1 MSIPTN
7 RAELVRQAEQR
18 FDRLEAAIDELIAA
32 SSDGHEAS
40 SAPIPETTGAAV
52 TDAATPAR
60 RDRDAVDVL
69 NHLHAWH
76 VLLLGW
82 LEADAAGRAPAYPAE
97 GYGWRDLD
105 RLNVDL
111 RDRYRGDGD
120 LATARERLR
129 ASHRSVLARID
140 ALDDAAI
147 FSDGR
152 PWLRG
157 ATLAEPVHECLGGH
171 YAWALGA
178 LPELP
183 ARD

>member
-1 MSIPTN
+1 MP
-7 RAELVRQAEQR
+7 RRQA
-18 FDRLEAAIDELIAA
+18 
-32 SSDGHEAS
+32 G
-40 SAPIPETTGAAV
+40 
-52 TDAATPAR
+52 

-76 VLLLGW
+76 MLLLGW
-82 LEADAAGRAPAYPAE
+82 LDADAAGRAPAYPAE
-97 GYGWRDLD
+97 GYTWRDLD
-105 RLNVDL
+105 RLNRDL

-120 LATARERLR
+120 LATSRERVR

-152 PWLRG
+152 PWLGG

-178 LPELP
+178 LPGLP
-183 ARD
+183 AGA

>member
-1 MSIPTN
+1 VSIPTN
-7 RAELVRQAEQR
+7 RAELVRQAEER
-18 FDRLEAAIDELIAA
+18 FDRLEDAIDDLLAA
-32 SSDGHEAS
+32 APADPAGASLTAPEA
-40 SAPIPETTGAAV
+40 
-52 TDAATPAR
+52 TDAAAAAP

-82 LEADAAGRAPAYPAE
+82 LDADAAGREPAYPAE
-97 GYGWRDLD
+97 GYTWRDLD
-105 RLNVDL
+105 RLNRDL

-120 LATARERLR
+120 FDAARARLR
-129 ASHRSVLARID
+129 ASHRSALARID

-152 PWLRG
+152 PWLKG

-171 YAWALGA
+171 YTWAIGALG
-178 LPELP
+178 
-183 ARD
+183 R

>member
-7 RAELVRQAEQR
+7 RADLVRQAEER
-18 FDRLEAAIDELIAA
+18 FDQLEDVIDDVL
-32 SSDGHEAS
+32 
-40 SAPIPETTGAAV
+40 
-52 TDAATPAR
+52 AATPAEAAGAATETSEPSTDAAAPGP

-82 LEADAAGRAPAYPAE
+82 LEADAAGREPAYPAE
-97 GYGWRDLD
+97 GSTWRDLD
-105 RLNVDL
+105 RLNRDL

-120 LATARERLR
+120 PAAARERLR
-129 ASHRSVLARID
+129 ASHRSALARVD
-140 ALDDAAI
+140 ALDDDAI

-152 PWLRG
+152 PWLKG

-171 YAWALGA
+171 YAWAVRA
-178 LPELP
+178 LEGLAALNATP
-183 ARD
+183 A

>member
-1 MSIPTN
+1 VTIPTN
-7 RAELVRQAEQR
+7 RAELVRQAEER
-18 FDRLEAAIDELIAA
+18 FDELEDAIDDLL
-32 SSDGHEAS
+32 
-40 SAPIPETTGAAV
+40 AAV
-52 TDAATPAR
+52 PADRAGAGLTVPEATDAASAAP

-82 LEADAAGRAPAYPAE
+82 LEADAAGREPAYPAE
-97 GYGWRDLD
+97 EYTWRDLD
-105 RLNVDL
+105 RLNRDL

-120 LATARERLR
+120 LDAARARLR
-129 ASHRSVLARID
+129 ASHRSALARID

-152 PWLRG
+152 PWLKG

-171 YAWALGA
+171 YAWAVGSLEGLA
-178 LPELP
+178 
-183 ARD
+183 ARGT

>member
-7 RAELVRQAEQR
+7 RAELVRQAEER
-18 FDRLEAAIDELIAA
+18 FDRLEDAIDELLLTIPE
-32 SSDGHEAS
+32 GHEAG
-40 SAPIPETTGAAV
+40 SAPDPETT
-52 TDAATPAR
+52 DAAPPAR

-82 LEADAAGRAPAYPAE
+82 LDADAAGRAPAYPAE
-97 GYGWRDLD
+97 GYTWRDLD
-105 RLNVDL
+105 QLNVDL

-120 LATARERLR
+120 LATARERVR

-140 ALDDAAI
+140 ALDDTAI

-171 YAWALGA
+171 YAWALGVLEGLA
-178 LPELP
+178 
-183 ARD
+183 ARGA

>member
-7 RAELVRQAEQR
+7 RAELVRQAEER
-18 FDRLEAAIDELIAA
+18 FDQLEDAIDDVLAA
-32 SSDGHEAS
+32 
-40 SAPIPETTGAAV
+40 APAGARGVPSEPTA
-52 TDAATPAR
+52 DAAAPGP

-82 LEADAAGRAPAYPAE
+82 LDADAAGDEPAYPAE
-97 GYGWRDLD
+97 GYTWRDLD
-105 RLNVDL
+105 RLNRDL

-120 LATARERLR
+120 LDAARERLR
-129 ASHRSVLARID
+129 ASHRSALARID

-171 YAWALGA
+171 YAWAIGA
-178 LPELP
+178 LEGLA
-183 ARD
+183 ARGT

>member
-1 MSIPTN
+1 VTIPTN
-7 RAELVRQAEQR
+7 RAELVRQAEER
-18 FDRLEAAIDELIAA
+18 FDELEDAIDDLLAA
-32 SSDGHEAS
+32 
-40 SAPIPETTGAAV
+40 APADRAGEVGTVPETT
-52 TDAATPAR
+52 DAAAAAP

-82 LEADAAGRAPAYPAE
+82 LEADAAGREPAYPAE
-97 GYGWRDLD
+97 GYTWRDLD
-105 RLNVDL
+105 RLNRDL

-120 LATARERLR
+120 LDAARERLR
-129 ASHRSVLARID
+129 ASHRAALARID

-152 PWLRG
+152 PWLKG

-171 YAWALGA
+171 SAWAVGSLEGLA
-178 LPELP
+178 
-183 ARD
+183 ARGT

>member
-1 MSIPTN
+1 MTIPTH
-7 RAELVRQAEQR
+7 RADLVRQAEER
-18 FDRLEAAIDELIAA
+18 FDQLEDAIDDLVAA
-32 SSDGHEAS
+32 APASPATPSDQ
-40 SAPIPETTGAAV
+40 V
-52 TDAATPAR
+52 TDAAASGR

-76 VLLLGW
+76 MLLLGW
-82 LEADAAGRAPAYPAE
+82 LDADAAGRAPAYPAE
-97 GYGWRDLD
+97 GYTWRDLD
-105 RLNVDL
+105 RLNRDL

-120 LATARERLR
+120 LATSRERVR

-140 ALDDAAI
+140 ALDDDAI

-152 PWLRG
+152 PWLGG

-178 LPELP
+178 LPGLP
-183 ARD
+183 AGA

>member
-7 RAELVRQAEQR
+7 RAELVRQAEER
-18 FDRLEAAIDELIAA
+18 FGRLDGAIDELLAA
-32 SSDGHEAS
+32 TSEEHEP
-40 SAPIPETTGAAV
+40 APGTTPEATATT
-52 TDAATPAR
+52 TDAAPRAR
-60 RDRDAVDVL
+60 RDRDPVDVL

-82 LEADAAGRAPAYPAE
+82 LDADAAGRAPAYPAE
-97 GYGWRDLD
+97 GYTWRDLD

-183 ARD
+183 ART

>member
-7 RAELVRQAEQR
+7 RAELVRQAEAR
-18 FDRLEAAIDELIAA
+18 FDRLEDAIDELLAA
-32 SSDGHEAS
+32 SAEGNEPAPGTTSTSADDAS
-40 SAPIPETTGAAV
+40 
-52 TDAATPAR
+52 TDAAPAR

-82 LEADAAGRAPAYPAE
+82 LDADAAGRAPAYPAE
-97 GYGWRDLD
+97 GYTWRDLD

-111 RDRYRGDGD
+111 RDRYRGEGD
-120 LATARERLR
+120 LATGRERLR

-178 LPELP
+178 LPGLP
-183 ARD
+183 SIT